1 MTETGGF
8 FGGGDGSCFIADGA
22 TNLTTRLRRQAGM
35 VKPEARRTVRR
46 VNILRRL
53 PAFAEHLWAGRTTM
67 GHLDVLAEVASHR
80 RQEALDVFGRL
91 TADQATVVGDA
102 FYQLTG
108 PDPCDAPVQR
118 TLRQRRA
125 DALAELAASFL
136 GGRGTAETG
145 GDAKTPAPRRAAS
158 SATVVVGLSDL
169 TRVSQ
174 TYASS
179 ASGVSQGA
187 PIDLIAIRRAIH

>member
-1 MTETGGF
+1 
-8 FGGGDGSCFIADGA
+8 
-22 TNLTTRLRRQAGM
+22 
-35 VKPEARRTVRR
+35 
-46 VNILRRL
+46 
-53 PAFAEHLWAGRTTM
+53 
-67 GHLDVLAEVASHR
+67 
-80 RQEALDVFGRL
+80 VFGRL

-102 FYQLTG
+102 FDQLTG

-145 GDAKTPAPRRAAS
+145 GDTKTPAPRRAAS

>member
-8 FGGGDGSCFIADGA
+8 FGGGDISNSAALESSRVGALRGLLAVVDGSCFIADGA

-80 RQEALDVFGRL
+80 RQEALDVFGDPL
-91 TADQATVVGDA
+91 ISAAITVGVDA
-102 FYQLTG
+102 YSRGCRHF
-108 PDPCDAPVQR
+108 A
-118 TLRQRRA
+118 
-125 DALAELAASFL
+125 ALADEHIS
-136 GGRGTAETG
+136 
-145 GDAKTPAPRRAAS
+145 APPEPRVAGS
-158 SATVVVGLSDL
+158 LSL
-169 TRVSQ
+169 V
-174 TYASS
+174 
-179 ASGVSQGA
+179 
-187 PIDLIAIRRAIH
+187 